1 MFRLDEGNKSLLLV
15 PYSLLKIMYIRL
27 IRNKPQGNAITG
39 RLVIDGRWFC
49 YTLERVGYQ
58 IPALCYHV
66 VVTMSPKFKRLLPLV
81 QNVPRIPPVC
91 TEDSATSPN
100 RGPHELRERVGRG
113 ETAAT
118 LTNEGEFIVASQ
130 FRRRSGG
137 NGLRSTPSERSEQDK
152 INKISRPKGVGAL
165 RLGIR
170 FHRGTRPEHSTGCIL
185 VVADNPSRSRELIRA
200 EVVENNVVE
209 VVDSNN
215 PIVGCRSAADVEKH
229 LTDLILKAQNEHE
242 EIILEVTD
250 FTPGTEYG
258 YNTPCVRELQQ
269 HEIDARRAEQRYYE
283 LHPEE
288 CKG

>member
-1 MFRLDEGNKSLLLV
+1 
-15 PYSLLKIMYIRL
+15 MYIRL

-39 RLVIDGRWFC
+39 RLVINGRWFC

-66 VVTMSPKFKRLLPLV
+66 AVTMSPKFKRLLPIV

-118 LTNEGEFIVASQ
+118 LTNEGEFVVASQ

-165 RLGIR
+165 RQGIR

-185 VVADNPSRSRELIRA
+185 VPNRA
-200 EVVENNVVE
+200 
-209 VVDSNN
+209 
-215 PIVGCRSAADVEKH
+215 IEKE

-242 EIILEVTD
+242 EIILEVID
-250 FTPGTEYG
+250 YRPGTEYG

>member
-1 MFRLDEGNKSLLLV
+1 
-15 PYSLLKIMYIRL
+15 MYIRL

-39 RLVIDGRWFC
+39 RLVINGRWFC

-58 IPALCYHV
+58 IPVLCYHV
-66 VVTMSPKFKRLLPLV
+66 AVTMSPKFKRLLPLV
-81 QNVPRIPPVC
+81 QNVP
-91 TEDSATSPN
+91 ASPKSSPKGKDFN
-100 RGPHELRERVGRG
+100 SDEKLPSLQGGVVGR
-113 ETAAT
+113 
-118 LTNEGEFIVASQ
+118 Q
-130 FRRRSGG
+130 
-137 NGLRSTPSERSEQDK
+137 
-152 INKISRPKGVGAL
+152 
-165 RLGIR
+165 GIR

-185 VVADNPSRSRELIRA
+185 VVADN
-200 EVVENNVVE
+200 
-209 VVDSNN
+209 N
-215 PIVGCRSAADVEKH
+215 PMPLHPTPYTLPPPQGRTAADVEKQ

-250 FTPGTEYG
+250 FRPGTEYG

>member
-1 MFRLDEGNKSLLLV
+1 
-15 PYSLLKIMYIRL
+15 MYIRL

-49 YTLERVGYQ
+49 NTLERVGYQ

-66 VVTMSPKFKRLLPLV
+66 AVTMSPKFKRLLPLV

-91 TEDSATSPN
+91 TEDSA
-100 RGPHELRERVGRG
+100 HEYRDSD
-113 ETAAT
+113 T
-118 LTNEGEFIVASQ
+118 
-130 FRRRSGG
+130 RSGG

-215 PIVGCRSAADVEKH
+215 PIVGCRSAADAEKQ

-250 FTPGTEYG
+250 FTPGTQYG
-258 YNTPCVRELQQ
+258 YDHPCEPELQK
-269 HEIDARRAEQRYYE
+269 R
-283 LHPEE
+283 
-288 CKG
+288 

>member
-1 MFRLDEGNKSLLLV
+1 
-15 PYSLLKIMYIRL
+15 MYIKL
-27 IRNKPQGNAITG
+27 IRNKPQGKAITG

-49 YTLERVGYQ
+49 NTLERVGYE
-58 IPALCYHV
+58 ILALCYHV
-66 VVTMSPKFKRLLPLV
+66 QVTMSPHFKRLLPIV

-113 ETAAT
+113 EMAAT

-165 RLGIR
+165 RQGIR
-170 FHRGTRPEHSTGCIL
+170 FHRGTKPQHSTGCIL
-185 VVADNPSRSRELIRA
+185 IPADK
-200 EVVENNVVE
+200 
-209 VVDSNN
+209 
-215 PIVGCRSAADVEKH
+215 EKA
-229 LTDLILKAQNEHE
+229 LTDLILQAQQSHE

-250 FTPGTEYG
+250 FRPGTEYG
-258 YNTPCVRELQQ
+258 YNTPCPPELQK
-269 HEIDARRAEQRYYE
+269 
-283 LHPEE
+283 P
-288 CKG
+288 